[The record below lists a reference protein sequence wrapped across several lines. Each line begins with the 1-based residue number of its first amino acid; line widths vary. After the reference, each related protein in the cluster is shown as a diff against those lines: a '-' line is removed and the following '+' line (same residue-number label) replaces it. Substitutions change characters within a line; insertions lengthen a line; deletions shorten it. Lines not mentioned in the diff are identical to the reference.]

1 MPMTGRNAVA
11 DPNMKNFEQRLA
23 RIDKIHKAGGAF
35 ESSGTL
41 GRAYFDATRPRRRR
55 GVSLR
60 ALAFLF
66 AAALLFKAAILA
78 QLGQDGYAE
87 RVAALANGSVFEQA
101 GAWVLQ
107 ADPAT
112 LKLAGFIQPILR

>member
-1 MPMTGRNAVA
+1 MPITGRMSVA

-23 RIDKIHKAGGAF
+23 RIDKIHQAGGAF

-55 GVSLR
+55 GVPLR

-66 AAALLFKAAILA
+66 AAMLLFKAAIFA
-78 QLGQDGYAE
+78 QLGEEGYAA
-87 RVAALANGSVFEQA
+87 RVAGLADGGLFERA
-101 GAWVLQ
+101 GAWVLH

-112 LKLAGFIQPILR
+112 QKLARYIQPILR